1 MSVAA
6 DIILTIT
13 AIQSNGILSYTL
25 NIFKTKI
32 LLKSMQIFIRS
43 EKLVATVLKIYQQPE
58 IAKPTEGRN
67 DMHIRYTK

>member
-25 NIFKTKI
+25 NIFKTKH
-32 LLKSMQIFIRS
+32 LLKSTQIFTRS

-58 IAKPTEGRN
+58 IAKPRAKWYAHTL
-67 DMHIRYTK
+67 H